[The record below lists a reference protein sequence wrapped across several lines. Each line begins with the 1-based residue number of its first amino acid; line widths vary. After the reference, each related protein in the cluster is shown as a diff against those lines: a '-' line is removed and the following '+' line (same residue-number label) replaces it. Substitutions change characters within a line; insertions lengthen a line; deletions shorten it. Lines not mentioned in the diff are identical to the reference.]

1 MGRLTRVAPELPVAS
16 MEDALQYY
24 TDQLGFEVAAVL
36 PDRDYAIVERDDV
49 ALHLFEAPAGT
60 HGPVAIHAFV
70 WGLDELHVELAG
82 RGARVTQGIVQQP
95 WGNRDF
101 RVVDPAGNMIKFT
114 EVASQSMTMEDR

>member
-1 MGRLTRVAPELPVAS
+1 MRSST
-16 MEDALQYY
+16 Y

-49 ALHLFEAPAGT
+49 AIHLFESRAGT

-95 WGNRDF
+95 WGNREF

-114 EVASQSMTMEDR
+114 EVTQAVDCRP